1 MRRPERS
8 REPYPRS
15 SKIWNLTPLA
25 GATTGSDAPGS
36 LTPLP
41 RDNWT
46 RNTLQG
52 DNEACGSGGATGQP
66 APSGDV
72 RQTPNIWSSQTV
84 VVPSKQG
91 GQVYDQAIRTPW
103 KLWEMEKRA
112 NEDNHKETTQASAL
126 GSRTSSS
133 NSSNQSTPGWKAAR
147 SHSTQYESRESW
159 HPRSPEEWRTAEQ
172 TANSGAQSSDSGSM
186 KLGPSRSQS
195 VQSCAWNSWT
205 GESNRRRVPSTGR
218 SSGRDG
224 TFPSTKTQT
233 QRL

>member
-15 SKIWNLTPLA
+15 SKIWNLTPLP
-25 GATTGSDAPGS
+25 GATTGSDVVGS

-133 NSSNQSTPGWKAAR
+133 NSSNQSAPGWKAAR
-147 SHSTQYESRESW
+147 SQHTERIA
-159 HPRSPEEWRTAEQ
+159 RIVA
-172 TANSGAQSSDSGSM
+172 SSI
-186 KLGPSRSQS
+186 P
-195 VQSCAWNSWT
+195 
-205 GESNRRRVPSTGR
+205 
-218 SSGRDG
+218 
-224 TFPSTKTQT
+224 
-233 QRL
+233 